1 MAFSPVVLLHCG
13 CDTAKKYAKAQNHV
27 QDGGIMALLEV
38 KKSKISLA
46 PMPAGSRAEETEKPA
61 GGEEAERHE

>member
-1 MAFSPVVLLHCG
+1 
-13 CDTAKKYAKAQNHV
+13 
-27 QDGGIMALLEV
+27 MALLEV